1 MGGGICVLMADFV
14 SRGLWGMSCE
24 VAGWRWV
31 MCVRACAC
39 MSVFAT
45 GSVWPCDENY
55 GIDVD
60 QRCRGL
66 KSGLVNLVGGSVGGW
81 KDE

>member
-1 MGGGICVLMADFV
+1 
-14 SRGLWGMSCE
+14 MSCE

-45 GSVWPCDENY
+45 GSVWPNDEKSTLSRFE
-55 GIDVD
+55 V
-60 QRCRGL
+60 RTCEACWRKRGWL
-66 KSGLVNLVGGSVGGW
+66 GKI
-81 KDE
+81 E

>member
-1 MGGGICVLMADFV
+1 
-14 SRGLWGMSCE
+14 
-24 VAGWRWV
+24 

-45 GSVWPCDENY
+45 GSVWPSDENY
-55 GIDVD
+55 GVDVD

-66 KSGLVNLVGGSVGGW
+66 NSALVKHVGGSVDSW
-81 KDE
+81 ER